1 MLLVNRDSEKGVKKV
16 KKKTPIPAGY
26 DKLAA
31 EKVES
36 GQVYVR
42 TLFENRTHAGCYRVG
57 QLIVMPHSAIALHD
71 HDKGCEWYLDEDT
84 GSTYFCPK
92 GGAHKFVNNTNTEK
106 HLIFVQKEEAL

>member
-1 MLLVNRDSEKGVKKV
+1 MKNRPS
-16 KKKTPIPAGY
+16 IPAGF

-31 EKVES
+31 EKVEF

-71 HDKGCEWYLDEDT
+71 HDKGCEWYLDEDM

-92 GGAHKFVNNTNTEK
+92 GGSHQFSNNTDKEI
-106 HLIFVQKEEAL
+106 HLLFVQKEDA